1 VLHRNTIIRR
11 ETTISPS
18 SKPDISPGDRRKISM
33 KTMILSAVAALSLDV
48 RVAYAQGLAP
58 EMPTASHQTAFA
70 QAQTP
75 TRIGNIWNWQ
85 DHQPT
90 ETQVQRD
97 EKAAGIAPTPSQESS
112 EAATLDQINRQLLH

>member
-1 VLHRNTIIRR
+1 
-11 ETTISPS
+11 
-18 SKPDISPGDRRKISM
+18 M
-33 KTMILSAVAALSLDV
+33 KTMILGALAALSLGV
-48 RVAYAQGLAP
+48 GAAYAQGFAQ
-58 EMPTASHQTAFA
+58 EMPTTSHQTAFA

-97 EKAAGIAPTPSQESS
+97 EKEAGIAPTPSQKSS